1 MALLHGYPLG
11 LIDHSKWTSQ
21 VRNNIAVNVWVEQAE
36 AASKQW
42 VSTFKRLAVG
52 EKALTIRKAMLQLIE
67 LCALKCYD

>member
-1 MALLHGYPLG
+1 MALLHGYPLS

-21 VRNNIAVNVWVEQAE
+21 VRNNIPVNVWVEQAE

-52 EKALTIRKAMLQLIE
+52 EQALHNAKLQFE
-67 LCALKCYD
+67 L